1 MTNISLRSILN
12 CMVEYDNANLDNVL
26 HALSNSTR
34 RNIVLQL
41 TKKDLTVNELAE
53 KYDMSLQA
61 VSKHIQV
68 LVKSGLVVK
77 QKTGRERLCRVSYG
91 PLESVSDMLD
101 EYRRFWE
108 TRMDSLEKYFEN
120 QKTGGD
126 IDE

>member
-1 MTNISLRSILN
+1 
-12 CMVEYDNANLDNVL
+12 MVEYDNANLDNVL

-77 QKTGRERLCRVSYG
+77 QKSGRERLCRVSYR

-101 EYRRFWE
+101 EYRQFWE
-108 TRMDSLEKYFEN
+108 ARMDSLEKYFEN

-126 IDE
+126 VDE

>member
-1 MTNISLRSILN
+1 
-12 CMVEYDNANLDNVL
+12 MVKYNNANLDDVL

-34 RNIVLQL
+34 RNIILQL

-77 QKTGRERLCRVSYG
+77 QKSGRERLCRVSYG
-91 PLESVSDMLD
+91 PLESVSAMLD
-101 EYRRFWE
+101 EYMRFWE

>member
-1 MTNISLRSILN
+1 
-12 CMVEYDNANLDNVL
+12 MVEYDNANLDNVL

>member
-1 MTNISLRSILN
+1 
-12 CMVEYDNANLDNVL
+12 MVEYKNANLDNVL

-41 TKKDLTVNELAE
+41 AKEDLTVNELAE
-53 KYDMSLQA
+53 KYEMSLQA

-77 QKTGRERLCRVSYG
+77 RKSGRERLCRVSYG

-101 EYRRFWE
+101 EFRRFWE
-108 TRMDSLEKYFEN
+108 ARMDSLEKYFEN
-120 QKTGGD
+120 RKTGGD
-126 IDE
+126 AGE

>member
-1 MTNISLRSILN
+1 
-12 CMVEYDNANLDNVL
+12 MVEYENAYMDDVL
-26 HALSNSTR
+26 YALSNSTR

-41 TKKDLTVNELAE
+41 AKKDLTVNELAD
-53 KYDMSLQA
+53 KYEMSLQA

-77 QKTGRERLCRVSYG
+77 RKSGRQRLCRVSYK
-91 PLESVSDMLD
+91 PLEMVSDLLD

-108 TRMDSLEKYFEN
+108 ARMDSLEEYFEN
-120 QKTGGD
+120 QKKGGD